1 MKKGITEISLLQ
13 IEREKIT
20 KQIKEVKEERKY
32 LETIRNELISKQYHA
47 CDSWKEKYFETK
59 EVTASLEEVLT
70 KHREDLELYYK
81 KVLLQLEAREV
92 NMKPK
97 NTANTTDSKN
107 SLIIQITEVQ
117 HEIDQLKKKL
127 VIEKMKHII
136 EAKMRRQAISDVGI
150 LKAELTE

>member
-97 NTANTTDSKN
+97 NTANTTDSK
-107 SLIIQITEVQ
+107 ITEVQ

>member
-1 MKKGITEISLLQ
+1 MELSEPVYKFARLSNDSEGHSYAKAVAWSLGITEISLLQ
-13 IEREKIT
+13 IET
-20 KQIKEVKEERKY
+20 
-32 LETIRNELISKQYHA
+32 